1 MRILVVDQF
10 DICRMGMKTILRQL
24 NKDCVFLEAETIGD
38 GVEIAGDADLDLVII
53 DLDVPEIGANGM
65 LNAIKKS
72 GLQGK
77 FILFSVQEEYEIM
90 RKAYEMGISAF
101 ISEQTKKEIIL
112 SVFQIVLAGGK
123 YFSPEVIG
131 GQPKNKNR
139 TSKGALSIASEGYPI
154 LSNRQYE
161 VLRLLSEGKPN
172 KVIARELDIATGTVK
187 VHIAGIL
194 KSLKARN
201 RTQAVS
207 IAQHINII

>member
-1 MRILVVDQF
+1 MRVLVVDQF

-24 NKDCVFLEAETIGD
+24 SGDCIFLEAETIGD
-38 GVEIAGDADLDLVII
+38 GVKLAGDADLDLIII

-72 GLQGK
+72 GLQGN
-77 FILFSVQEEYEIM
+77 FILFSTQEEYDVM

-101 ISEQTKKEIIL
+101 ISEQTKKEIVI
-112 SVFQIVLAGGK
+112 SIFQIVLAGGK

-131 GQPKNKNR
+131 GKPKN
-139 TSKGALSIASEGYPI
+139 ASPKSSLFVSSEDRPI

-194 KSLKARN
+194 KILKARN

-207 IAQHINII
+207 IAQHINIL